1 MPSPSFSDHQQLQ
14 FLPKLKR
21 HYRFTRQRD
30 AHIRGFSWPLYSS
43 TKLSSTALNWTGGD
57 EPVQDLQM
65 NQALQHC
72 QFPPDKN
79 STIFSRIYQWGLTHM
94 KQNQKEKKNDLE
106 KTQRLLYK
114 FTRLPARLTCT
125 STTPFDNNP
134 FFFFVFPFSWVGGTK
149 TKFCPSPIN
158 VVSAGLIHLQCL
170 CNLFQ
175 GLCCRLLPYIHPTWT
190 YGRGTTFRTCKSE
203 QG

>member
-1 MPSPSFSDHQQLQ
+1 
-14 FLPKLKR
+14 
-21 HYRFTRQRD
+21 
-30 AHIRGFSWPLYSS
+30 
-43 TKLSSTALNWTGGD
+43 
-57 EPVQDLQM
+57 M

-134 FFFFVFPFSWVGGTK
+134 FFFFRFPIFLGRRNQDQVLPFPHQCRVCRTYSPSMSLQSLSGPLLSLSSIYTSYMNIWTRDDLPHVQIRTRLKKPLAKLTNEQQLLPCPMIVHTK
-149 TKFCPSPIN
+149 TPATSRMTVN
-158 VVSAGLIHLQCL
+158 
-170 CNLFQ
+170 
-175 GLCCRLLPYIHPTWT
+175 
-190 YGRGTTFRTCKSE
+190 
-203 QG
+203 